1 MFKNDLAGI
10 LLMGND
16 GHISL
21 NFLMGHSSLFDSA
34 YRWGAD
40 WTCLF
45 FSPSQIEK
53 FFKQKPKGLWQFW
66 GKSFTRNKRN
76 RLDPVSAC

>member
-45 FSPSQIEK
+45 FSPSQIEI
-53 FFKQKPKGLWQFW
+53 FFNKNQKGSGNF
-66 GKSFTRNKRN
+66 GGR
-76 RLDPVSAC
+76 VSREIKETGSIR